1 MPKNLKHI
9 KTIIFDF
16 DGTIADTMKL
26 GVEISNSLSERFGY
40 KRIKNDNDLD
50 FYRNQST
57 QDALKAIGISL
68 FQLPFI
74 ARSFRQN
81 LNKKLDEL
89 CPIEGI
95 SEVLLRLSKDYT
107 LGIVT
112 SNSEK
117 NIDQFLRKH
126 GLTQHFKFRSTGIRL
141 FNKSTS
147 IKSLIRKHAFD
158 KKSVLVIGDE
168 TRDIEAARKC
178 ELMIVSVSWGFH
190 SFDLLRKHR
199 PDQLVSAPKEL
210 LNLLL

>member
-1 MPKNLKHI
+1 MSNDLKHI

-26 GVEISNSLSERFGY
+26 GVEISNSLSDRFGY
-40 KRIKNDNDLD
+40 KKIRNNRELD

-57 QDALKAIGISL
+57 QEALKAIGISL
-68 FQLPFI
+68 VKLPFV

-81 LNKKLDEL
+81 LTKKLDEL

-95 SEVLLRLSKDYT
+95 SEVLSRLAQDYT

-117 NIDQFLRKH
+117 NINLFLAKYGLDQYF
-126 GLTQHFKFRSTGIRL
+126 QFRYTGIRL

-147 IKSLIRKHAFD
+147 IKSLLKKYAFD
-158 KKSVLVIGDE
+158 KSSVLVIGDE

-178 ELMIVSVSWGFH
+178 QLTIVSVSWGFH
-190 SFDLLRKHR
+190 TSDLLRKHC
-199 PDQLVSAPKEL
+199 PDELVNKPKDL